1 MRRRITLTLQLQIVV
16 MMELV
21 VFEILTQ
28 TIQWCKFL
36 LLERCIIMLLLE
48 RCIMT
53 LIFQQWISMNLF
65 SLFNTK

>member
-28 TIQWCKFL
+28 NYSVVKILT
-36 LLERCIIMLLLE
+36 
-48 RCIMT
+48 T
-53 LIFQQWISMNLF
+53 
-65 SLFNTK
+65 